1 MQLTNKNDRFR
12 RYLNRALLLFWIFAL
27 AALVCACNAP
37 AYAVAEQ
44 PETLPPY
51 PADWTANPTAGI
63 VLEPVSEGAV
73 Q

>member
-1 MQLTNKNDRFR
+1 MKPTDKNNHFR
-12 RYLNRALLLFWIFAL
+12 RRLNRTLLLFWLFVLVAL
-27 AALVCACNAP
+27 IRACNAP

>member
-1 MQLTNKNDRFR
+1 MQPTNKNDRFR

-27 AALVCACNAP
+27 AALARACNAP

-44 PETLPPY
+44 PETLPSY
-51 PADWTANPTAGI
+51 SADWTTNPMAGI
-63 VLEPVSEGAV
+63 VLEPVSEGTA

>member
-1 MQLTNKNDRFR
+1 MQSTDKNDRFR
-12 RYLNRALLLFWIFAL
+12 CYRNCAMLLFWIFAL
-27 AALVCACNAP
+27 TTLVRACNAP

-51 PADWTANPTAGI
+51 PADWTVNPTSGI
-63 VLEPVSEGAV
+63 VLEPVSEGAA

>member
-1 MQLTNKNDRFR
+1 MQSTDKNDRFR
-12 RYLNRALLLFWIFAL
+12 CYRNCAMLLFWIFAL
-27 AALVCACNAP
+27 ATLVRACN
-37 AYAVAEQ
+37 EQ

-63 VLEPVSEGAV
+63 VLEPVSEGAA